1 MTCFRVKNSVFAL
14 DPTDDTTPTIGS
26 FSTMVTNPLTNKNA
40 SQQRIKM
47 IDVSGERKYR
57 QKSWS
62 QYYEQIHGLIF
73 VIDASDRRRLE
84 ENQDIL
90 EDLLIHEHL
99 KDKPI
104 LM

>member
-1 MTCFRVKNSVFAL
+1 
-14 DPTDDTTPTIGS
+14 
-26 FSTMVTNPLTNKNA
+26 MVTNPLTNKLG
-40 SQQRIKM
+40 IKL

-73 VIDASDRRRLE
+73 VVDASDRRRLDD
-84 ENQDIL
+84 NQDIL
-90 EDLLIHEHL
+90 EDLLTHEQL

>member
-1 MTCFRVKNSVFAL
+1 
-14 DPTDDTTPTIGS
+14 
-26 FSTMVTNPLTNKNA
+26 MVTNPLQKKNTN
-40 SQQRIKM
+40 QQRIKI

-62 QYYEQIHGLIF
+62 QYYEQIHGWIF

-84 ENQDIL
+84 ENQEIL
-90 EDLLIHEHL
+90 EDLLAHEQL
-99 KDKPI
+99 KDKPV